1 MAWRMGTGADGGPAA
16 GAMPSVPGAPAG
28 IRFVRQR
35 AAAAPVAASAA
46 SAAAGP
52 VKLQFLPEAVRLF
65 TALAGLGAGV
75 LTLGLSSNVLVSGQ
89 QPPAADGGQ
98 LPGLPGLPGLAAA
111 VLLAAAAVSLICWSV
126 QSLRADTLAWQRA
139 MRGVLP
145 AAVALELAVLIY
157 GLWQLPVSNRR
168 FDLTLACTIILELAI
183 LGCAGWLRRHRPPQ
197 QQPAGGAR
205 AGDADA
211 GPWTKDVRPGWILGS
226 MFISAVLVSA
236 VATAGLA
243 ASSAGHFA
251 VPHGEH
257 GSHQPADTGPSS
269 SDPQSP
275 LLHDPA
281 QHHH

>member
-1 MAWRMGTGADGGPAA
+1 MSGRMGTGTDGGPAA
-16 GAMPSVPGAPAG
+16 GALPSLPGAPAG
-28 IRFVRQR
+28 IRSVRQR
-35 AAAAPVAASAA
+35 AAAAPEAAP
-46 SAAAGP
+46 AAAGP
-52 VKLQFLPEAVRLF
+52 VKVGFLPEAVRLF

-98 LPGLPGLPGLAAA
+98 LPGLPGLAAA

-145 AAVALELAVLIY
+145 VAVALELAVLIY
-157 GLWQLPVSNRR
+157 GLWQLPVSHRR
-168 FDLTLACTIILELAI
+168 FDLTLACTIVLELAI
-183 LGCAGWLRRHRPPQ
+183 LGCAGWMRRHRPPQ
-197 QQPAGGAR
+197 QPAGSAR

-211 GPWTKDVRPGWILGS
+211 GPWTKDVRPGWMLGS

-251 VPHGEH
+251 VPHGGH
-257 GSHQPADTGPSS
+257 GSHQPAVPGPSS

>member
-1 MAWRMGTGADGGPAA
+1 MSGRMGTGTDGGPAA
-16 GAMPSVPGAPAG
+16 GALPSVPGAPAG
-28 IRFVRQR
+28 IRSVRQR
-35 AAAAPVAASAA
+35 AVAAIVAAP
-46 SAAAGP
+46 AAAGP
-52 VKLQFLPEAVRLF
+52 VKVAFMPEAVRLF

-75 LTLGLSSNVLVSGQ
+75 LTLGLSSNVLVSGLQ
-89 QPPAADGGQ
+89 AAAADGGPV
-98 LPGLPGLPGLAAA
+98 PGLPGPPGLADFAAA
-111 VLLAAAAVSLICWSV
+111 VLLAAAAVFLLCWSV
-126 QSLRADTLAWQRA
+126 QSLRADTLAWQPA

-145 AAVALELAVLIY
+145 TAVALELAVFIY
-157 GLWQLPVSNRR
+157 GLWQLPVSHRR
-168 FDLTLACTIILELAI
+168 FDLTLACTIVLELAI

-197 QQPAGGAR
+197 QPAGSAR

-211 GPWTKDVRPGWILGS
+211 GPWTKDVRPGWMLGS

-251 VPHGEH
+251 VPHGGH
-257 GSHQPADTGPSS
+257 GSHQPAVPGPSS

>member
-1 MAWRMGTGADGGPAA
+1 MSGRMGTGTDGGPGA
-16 GAMPSVPGAPAG
+16 GALPSVPGAPAG
-28 IRFVRQR
+28 IRSVRQR
-35 AAAAPVAASAA
+35 AAAAPEAAP
-46 SAAAGP
+46 AAAGP
-52 VKLQFLPEAVRLF
+52 VKVAFLPEAVRLF

-75 LTLGLSSNVLVSGQ
+75 LTLGLSSNVLVSGL
-89 QPPAADGGQ
+89 QPGPGGDPV
-98 LPGLPGLPGLAAA
+98 PGLPGLADFAAA
-111 VLLAAAAVSLICWSV
+111 VLLAAAAVFLLCWSV
-126 QSLRADTLAWQRA
+126 QSLRADRLAWQRA

-145 AAVALELAVLIY
+145 VAVALELAVLIY
-157 GLWQLPVSNRR
+157 GLWQLPVSHRR
-168 FDLTLACTIILELAI
+168 FDLTLACTIVLELAI

-197 QQPAGGAR
+197 QPAGSAR

-211 GPWTKDVRPGWILGS
+211 GPWTKDVRPGWMLGS

-251 VPHGEH
+251 VPHGGH
-257 GSHQPADTGPSS
+257 GSHQPAVPGPSS
-269 SDPQSP
+269 SDPKSP